1 MPVLHN
7 IAVGTSIDC
16 RDAKIG
22 ADRPMA
28 AEPRESFSQTPS
40 VRTTDT
46 SSGQCRT
53 TAQRDSFAQTITVT
67 TTDTSIGQCTTT
79 EARESFSQ
87 TPAVDTTESTTETIQ
102 YNTTDRGVTVV
113 TERETKS
120 SGPHGV
126 DGGCSGDYAEWQRNV
141 SLAVV
146 KPRLS
151 SCYAGND
158 IG

>member
-1 MPVLHN
+1 M
-7 IAVGTSIDC
+7 GTSIDC

-22 ADRPMA
+22 EDRPMA
-28 AEPRESFSQTPS
+28 SEPRESFSQTPS
-40 VRTTDT
+40 VRTTNT
-46 SSGQCRT
+46 SSGQCST
-53 TAQRDSFAQTITVT
+53 TAQKDSFAQTITVT
-67 TTDTSIGQCTTT
+67 TTDTSSGQCTTT

-102 YNTTDRGVTVV
+102 YNTTDRCITVV
-113 TERETKS
+113 PERETKN

-126 DGGCSGDYAEWQRNV
+126 DGGCSGDYVEWQRNV

-158 IG
+158 TG